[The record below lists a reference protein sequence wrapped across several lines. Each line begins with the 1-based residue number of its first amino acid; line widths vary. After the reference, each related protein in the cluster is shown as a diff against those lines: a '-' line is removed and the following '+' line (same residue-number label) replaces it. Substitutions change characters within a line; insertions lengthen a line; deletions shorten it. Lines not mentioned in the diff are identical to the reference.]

1 MFRDHATSCEHI
13 GLRGAGPAQ
22 SIRTGGGPRSGV
34 GRVVMKLFARFAK
47 CESGATSIE
56 YGLIVSLIGIFIV
69 ASVNS
74 VGVGVGNTFDRVE
87 TAL

>member
-1 MFRDHATSCEHI
+1 MRRDIVA
-13 GLRGAGPAQ
+13 GDGWLLAFGAFVA
-22 SIRTGGGPRSGV
+22 
-34 GRVVMKLFARFAK
+34 
-47 CESGATSIE
+47 
-56 YGLIVSLIGIFIV
+56 GIFIV